1 MLAFAGTE
9 NLKDWITDIRQGIG
23 LDDKKEDNIVKR

>member
-23 LDDKKEDNIVKR
+23 LMIKKRTIS